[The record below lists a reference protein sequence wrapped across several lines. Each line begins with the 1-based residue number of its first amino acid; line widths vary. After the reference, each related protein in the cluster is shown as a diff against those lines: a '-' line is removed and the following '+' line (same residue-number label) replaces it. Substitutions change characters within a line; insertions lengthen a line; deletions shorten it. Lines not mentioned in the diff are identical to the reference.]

1 MSMKILPVEGI
12 RALDAHT
19 IAHTPIA
26 SIDLMERAASTFCDW
41 FVRRFPSID
50 RPIVIF
56 CGPGN
61 NGGDGLAIARILH
74 RKFYPVRVYLC
85 DISPAK
91 SPDFLTNLDRLPGF
105 GAITPITLREGDA
118 LPYLSPQTLVIDAI
132 LGSGL
137 KKPVEGYWATLLQHL
152 NQSDATRVAVDI
164 PSGLFADRHSQG
176 ISIRADYTFSFE
188 LPKLAFLMPENQDAV
203 GEWISASIGLDQE
216 FIAQWPANNHYH
228 DLGEAVKLLR
238 PRPKFSHK
246 GTFGHALLWVGSR
259 GKTGAAILAAKA
271 CMRSGAGLLTVHVP
285 ESSGAILQIAFPEAM
300 VSHDASPHVLS
311 EIPDLAPY
319 RAIGAGCGIGTHP
332 ETASALLQLLQTAR
346 VPLVLDAD
354 ALNLLAADPAY
365 MQAIPGH
372 SILTPHPGEFERL
385 FGKTSDHFERLE
397 LLRQQAA
404 ALNVIIVLKGAHT
417 CIAAPDG
424 QCYFN
429 ASGNP
434 GMATA
439 GSGDVL
445 TGVLTALLAQGY
457 PPLESAL
464 LGVALHGLAG
474 DLAAAQQGT
483 QALIASDIIRYIGEG
498 FSTLENLQHNEL

>member
-1 MSMKILPVEGI
+1 MKILPVDGI

-19 IAHTPIA
+19 IAQTPIA
-26 SIDLMERAASTFCDW
+26 SIDLMERAAGAFCDW

-74 RKFYPVRVYLC
+74 RKFYPVKVFLC
-85 DISPAK
+85 DIGTAK
-91 SPDFLTNLDRLPGF
+91 SPDFLINLDRLPGF
-105 GAITPITLREGDA
+105 GAITPVTLHEGA
-118 LPYLSPQTLVIDAI
+118 PLPFLSPQTLIIDAI
-132 LGSGL
+132 LGAGL
-137 KKPVEGYWATLLQHL
+137 NKPVEGYWAELLQHL

-164 PSGLFADRHSQG
+164 PSGLFADRHSHG
-176 ISIRADYTFSFE
+176 ISIKADYTFSFE

-203 GEWISASIGLDQE
+203 GEWISSSIGLDQD

-228 DLGEAVKLLR
+228 DLAEAVKLLR

-259 GKTGAAILAAKA
+259 GKTGAAILAARA

-285 ESSGAILQIAFPEAM
+285 EASGPMLQTAFPEAM
-300 VSHDASPHVLS
+300 VTHDASPHVLS

-319 RAIGAGCGIGTHP
+319 RVIGAGCGIGTQP
-332 ETASALLQLLQTAR
+332 ETAHALLQLLQTSR

-354 ALNLLAADPAY
+354 ALNLIAANPAY
-365 MQAIPGH
+365 RQAIPAQ

-385 FGKTSDHFERLE
+385 FGKTGDHFERLE
-397 LLRQQAA
+397 LLRQQAIE
-404 ALNVIIVLKGAHT
+404 LNVIIVLKGAHT

-457 PPLESAL
+457 PPLKSAL

-474 DLAAAQQGT
+474 DLAAQQQGT
-483 QALIASDIIRYIGEG
+483 QALIASDIIRHIGMA
-498 FSTLENLQHNEL
+498 FSTLENLQNN